1 MSNDF
6 ELKIVDRENHGTADS
21 RRSRSKGF
29 IPAVLYGAKRDPRH
43 LLIDSNKF
51 RHFMEKD
58 SFYTSII
65 TLTEEKGPQSV
76 IIKSI
81 QRHPSKQ
88 FPTHIDFLRVRDD
101 VAITLNVPLS
111 YIGDDV
117 ATGVKTQGG
126 EFSKLVTEIE
136 ISCLPKDLPEAI
148 EVDVS
153 AMELNQVLHLSEI
166 TLPEGVTSLALAAEQ
181 DPGIATIQLPKR
193 QEIEEEVIEETDAE
207 GGDIAEASTEEAS
220 AEPATENSEE

>member
-1 MSNDF
+1 MLF
-6 ELKIVDRENHGTADS
+6 
-21 RRSRSKGF
+21 RS
-29 IPAVLYGAKRDPRH
+29 
-43 LLIDSNKF
+43 
-51 RHFMEKD
+51 
-58 SFYTSII
+58 
-65 TLTEEKGPQSV
+65 EEKGPQSV

-88 FPTHIDFLRVRDD
+88 LPTHIDFLRVRDD